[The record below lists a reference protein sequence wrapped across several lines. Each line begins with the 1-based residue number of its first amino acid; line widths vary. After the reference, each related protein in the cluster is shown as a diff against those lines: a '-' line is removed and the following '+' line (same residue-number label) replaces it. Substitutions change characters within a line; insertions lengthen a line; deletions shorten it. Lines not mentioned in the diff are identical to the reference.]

1 MNETVLR
8 IVACLVTT
16 CMFCLSTIKLVGALQ
31 QGGYKGGNFAAWLRR
46 KDNLQFNRLSVFAL
60 CLALTSGITSLCFS
74 FTSVRGAQLISAV
87 PFLLLCL
94 AFYWA
99 DGKYSLKVP
108 VKRTGRFYRLF
119 TAYFFV
125 TACVSYFFI
134 ALLGFLAKWN
144 GSTIYGLVAY
154 VPYAVMPVLLPALLR
169 FANATEGVYEKARN
183 AKFVKRAG
191 QTLEDSKIIRV
202 GIVGSYGKTGVK
214 NVLATLLSEKYK
226 VIATPESYNTPM
238 GIAKTVCSAEF
249 AGKEIFIA
257 EMGARKAG
265 DIVELCN
272 LVKPDYVIFTGICN
286 QHIHTFGDIDG
297 VWSEKKQALLSGAKV
312 AVCGDSLK
320 EKIAGES
327 FENISISYAETQ
339 ETEAVFGCEKTS
351 FSLRLGEE
359 TVAVETCLLGKAAVE
374 NITLAAKLAFT
385 LGLTAEEIEKGL
397 KKIQPTPHRLQ
408 LLQSNGV
415 YILDDSYNC
424 NPVGAA
430 EAIAALGRFSG
441 RKCIVTPGIVECGIL
456 EEEINGV
463 LGEQIAKANF
473 DKTILVGETLVG
485 CVKNGYKA
493 AGGNEDALVC
503 VKTLAQAQAWLGQ
516 WVQAGDAVL
525 FLNDLP
531 DVY

>member
-8 IVACLVTT
+8 IVACLATT

-31 QGGYKGGNFAAWLRR
+31 QGGYKGGCFTCWLRR

-60 CLALTSGITSLCFS
+60 CLALTSAITSLSFS
-74 FTSVRGAQLISAV
+74 FMGVRGAQLVSAI
-87 PFLLLCL
+87 PFFIVCL

-125 TACVSYFFI
+125 TACVSYLFI

-154 VPYAVMPVLLPALLR
+154 VPYAVMPALLPLLLC
-169 FANATEGVYEKARN
+169 FANAVEGSFENVRN
-183 AKFVKRAG
+183 NKFVKRAG
-191 QTLEDSKIIRV
+191 KTLEESKMIRV

-214 NVLATLLSEKYK
+214 NVLATLLSEKYA

-238 GIAKTVCSAEF
+238 GIAKTVCAEEF

-265 DIVELCN
+265 DISALCN

-297 VWSEKKQALLSGAKV
+297 VWSEKKQALLNGAKV

-320 EKIAGES
+320 ERIASES
-327 FENISISYAETQ
+327 FENVSISYAETQ
-339 ETEAVFGCEKTS
+339 ETGAVFGSDKTS
-351 FSLRLGEE
+351 FSLRLGEK
-359 TVAVETCLLGKAAVE
+359 TVAVETSLLGKAAVE
-374 NITLAAKLAFT
+374 NITLAAKLAFA

-397 KKIQPTPHRLQ
+397 KKLQPTPHRLQ
-408 LLQSNGV
+408 LLQNNGV

-424 NPVGAA
+424 NPVGAT
-430 EAIAALGRFSG
+430 EALAALGRFSG

-456 EEEINGV
+456 EEEINGT
-463 LGEQIAKANF
+463 LGQQIANANL
-473 DKTILVGETLVG
+473 DKVVLVGETLVG

-503 VKTLAQAQAWLGQ
+503 VKTLAQAQTLLSE